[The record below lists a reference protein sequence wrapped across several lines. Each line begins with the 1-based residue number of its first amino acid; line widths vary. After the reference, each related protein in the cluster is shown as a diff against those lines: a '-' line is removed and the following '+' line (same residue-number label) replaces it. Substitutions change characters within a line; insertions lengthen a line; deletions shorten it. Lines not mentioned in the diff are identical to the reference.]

1 MELLWIILI
10 SACAVISL
18 VVLFLLISMDSI
30 DPLQYGITI
39 NKITKNI
46 GKDVYENGRY
56 IIGPFTNF
64 IRYPA
69 NLVTIE
75 FSDNRQANVI
85 KNFMNIIFCHKIRI
99 NLRMSDIKN
108 FIYNL

>member
-1 MELLWIILI
+1 MELLWVILI
-10 SACAVISL
+10 AACAIISL
-18 VVLFLLISMDSI
+18 VVLFLLLSMDTI

-56 IIGPFTNF
+56 IIGPFNNF

-75 FSDNRQANVI
+75 FSDSRKASVI
-85 KNFMNIIFCHKIRI
+85 Q
-99 NLRMSDIKN
+99 
-108 FIYNL
+108 

>member
-1 MELLWIILI
+1 MELIWIII
-10 SACAVISL
+10 IAACAIISL
-18 VVLFLLISMDSI
+18 VVLILLLSMDTI

-46 GKDVYENGRY
+46 GQDVYENGRY
-56 IIGPFTNF
+56 IIGPFNNF

-75 FSDNRQANVI
+75 FSNNRQANVF
-85 KNFMNIIFCHKIRI
+85 K
-99 NLRMSDIKN
+99 
-108 FIYNL
+108 

>member
-1 MELLWIILI
+1 MELIWIILI
-10 SACAVISL
+10 SACAIISL
-18 VVLFLLISMDSI
+18 VVLILLLSMDTI

-39 NKITKNI
+39 NKITKSL

-56 IIGPFTNF
+56 IIGPFNNF

-75 FSDNRQANVI
+75 FSDNRQSNV
-85 KNFMNIIFCHKIRI
+85 
-99 NLRMSDIKN
+99 
-108 FIYNL
+108 